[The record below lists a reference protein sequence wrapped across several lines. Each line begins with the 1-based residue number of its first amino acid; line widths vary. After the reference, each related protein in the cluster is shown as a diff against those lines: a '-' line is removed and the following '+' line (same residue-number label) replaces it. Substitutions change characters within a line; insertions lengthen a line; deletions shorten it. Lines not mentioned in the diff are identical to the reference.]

1 MSQYLEC
8 GYDDGPH
15 EFPDDWVFGGADGTH
30 PGADARWEPT
40 TYIYY
45 DAQLHVVHLTSAYLC
60 DDQAIDEFTT
70 VTGYGPGYKPVY
82 LAAMRPGVAK
92 QEMIPVKY
100 DPATDTA
107 IDLIPA

>member
-1 MSQYLEC
+1 MSQFLDC

-15 EFPDDWVFGGADGTH
+15 EFPDDWIFGGADGKH
-30 PGADARWEPT
+30 PGADPRWEPT

-60 DDQAIDEFTT
+60 DEEAIDNFTT
-70 VTGYGPGYKPVY
+70 VSGYGPGYDPAY

-92 QEMIPVKY
+92 QEMLPVMY
-100 DPATDTA
+100 DKATDTA
-107 IDLIPA
+107 RDLVSS